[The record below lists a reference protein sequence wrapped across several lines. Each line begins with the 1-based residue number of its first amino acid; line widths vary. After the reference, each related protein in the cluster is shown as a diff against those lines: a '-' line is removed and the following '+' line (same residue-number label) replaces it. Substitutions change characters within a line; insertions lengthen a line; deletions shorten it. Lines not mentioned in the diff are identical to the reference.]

1 MDLNDFFSLDTES
14 IIAGVLITSLARCT
28 EYPGSLGFLFSR
40 SQAEISYVHLSPVTF
55 SWACPSAP
63 VRLPSLCLDHA
74 WACSLAMQ
82 RGKIPFCMMSE
93 LKHQSKAEHS
103 LREAL
108 NSLSTNNSRNEEHL
122 FTLLL
127 LSLRAARHS
136 YLNSPFCRGCGCS
149 IHSAGHL
156 RTGFWSGLNEQLSR
170 SGVRSG
176 LVSPVWNVTSAFME
190 RSTHAVHKHRMA
202 LADC

>member
-1 MDLNDFFSLDTES
+1 MFVFRYFKGKSLIVSSRNFDARTIICFLSKTPQKKSHTWIWITFFSLDTES
-14 IIAGVLITSLARCT
+14 IIAGVWIASLARCT

-40 SQAEISYVHLSPVTF
+40 SQAEIYVHLSPVTF

-103 LREAL
+103 LREVL
-108 NSLSTNNSRNEEHL
+108 NSLSTNNSRNEEH
-122 FTLLL
+122 FF
-127 LSLRAARHS
+127 H
-136 YLNSPFCRGCGCS
+136 CCCC
-149 IHSAGHL
+149 
-156 RTGFWSGLNEQLSR
+156 
-170 SGVRSG
+170 
-176 LVSPVWNVTSAFME
+176 
-190 RSTHAVHKHRMA
+190 
-202 LADC
+202 LA